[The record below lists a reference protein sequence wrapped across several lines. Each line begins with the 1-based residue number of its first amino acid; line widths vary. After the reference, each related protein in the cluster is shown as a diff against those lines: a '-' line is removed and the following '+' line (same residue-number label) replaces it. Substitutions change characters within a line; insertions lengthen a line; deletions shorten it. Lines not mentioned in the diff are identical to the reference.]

1 MTVPGNHTYRTG
13 RLLAVLVACSV
24 ALLAVSACGAI
35 INTAHT
41 ITHTASPA
49 ASVAAHVSRTDRSW
63 IDQAHQANM
72 AELQV
77 GQLAELDGGSKAIR
91 SAGAV
96 LSRDHQALDS
106 KLVRVAQ
113 QLKLPLPTSPTV
125 QQTVIADQL
134 TKENGQRFDTDFTAS
149 MLTAHQSMIA
159 ATRHEI
165 AHGSA
170 AAIVGLAKQALPV
183 LIKHLTMMQAAAASA
198 G

>member
-1 MTVPGNHTYRTG
+1 MRYIRDV
-13 RLLAVLVACSV
+13 RLAALAACSV

-35 INTAHT
+35 TNTAQT
-41 ITHTASPA
+41 ITHTAQPAA
-49 ASVAAHVSRTDRSW
+49 ASVRAHVSRTDRSW

-72 AELQV
+72 AEMQV

-106 KLVRVAQ
+106 KLIRVAK

-125 QQTVIADQL
+125 PQTVTADQL
-134 TKENGQRFDTDFTAS
+134 TKESGQRFDTDFTAS

-170 AAIVGLAKQALPV
+170 AAVVSLAKQALPV
-183 LIKHLTMMQAAAASA
+183 LIKHLQMMQAAAASA